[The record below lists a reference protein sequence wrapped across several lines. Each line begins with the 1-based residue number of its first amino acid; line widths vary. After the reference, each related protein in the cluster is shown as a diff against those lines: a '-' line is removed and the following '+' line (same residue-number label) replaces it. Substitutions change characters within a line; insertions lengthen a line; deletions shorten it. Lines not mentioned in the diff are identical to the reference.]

1 MSASPRPEPFRIDVP
16 DATLVDLRRR
26 LAATR
31 WPESTGPDDWAG
43 GVPVAE
49 VRALA
54 DYWRDGFDWR
64 AQERRLNEL
73 PQFRVRIDDYDLH
86 FVHVRGRGPDPLP
99 LILTNGWPSSIH
111 EYARVVGPLTDPA
124 AHGGDEAD
132 AFDVVIPALPGY
144 PFSRAP
150 DRVGTWPEVPGLWR
164 RLMTD
169 VLGYP
174 RFVASGGDLGAMV
187 TAALGA
193 LHADVVDA
201 IQLMAVFGST
211 TLDDPSLSADERRF
225 LAERVEWA
233 RTEGAYAHQQGTKP
247 RTLAFGLSDSPAGML
262 AWIVEKYRAWSD
274 GGGVLA
280 RSFTP
285 DQLLV
290 TPTLYWAANSIGASF
305 RPYADAAGPA
315 LPYVEVPVGVT
326 VYPGDRPLPARAYAD
341 RHFNVQRWTAMPR
354 GGHFAALEVPD
365 LWVAETRAFF
375 ARAR

>member
-1 MSASPRPEPFRIDVP
+1 MF
-16 DATLVDLRRR
+16 
-26 LAATR
+26 
-31 WPESTGPDDWAG
+31 
-43 GVPVAE
+43 
-49 VRALA
+49 
-54 DYWRDGFDWR
+54 
-64 AQERRLNEL
+64 
-73 PQFRVRIDDYDLH
+73 
-86 FVHVRGRGPDPLP
+86 
-99 LILTNGWPSSIH
+99 
-111 EYARVVGPLTDPA
+111 
-124 AHGGDEAD
+124 
-132 AFDVVIPALPGY
+132 
-144 PFSRAP
+144 
-150 DRVGTWPEVPGLWR
+150 
-164 RLMTD
+164 
-169 VLGYP
+169 LGYP

-211 TLDDPSLSADERRF
+211 TLDDPTLSADERRF
-225 LAERVEWA
+225 LTERVERA

-274 GGGVLA
+274 GGGALA

-326 VYPGDRPLPARAYAD
+326 VYPATGRSGPGVCRPSLQRAALDGDAARRPLRGAGGARPVGRRDARVLRPGALTSTPHILQPCRLSRTTRPPIVPTGTARHSVMHWLVPWEPPA
-341 RHFNVQRWTAMPR
+341 
-354 GGHFAALEVPD
+354 G
-365 LWVAETRAFF
+365 
-375 ARAR
+375 

>member
-1 MSASPRPEPFRIDVP
+1 M
-16 DATLVDLRRR
+16 
-26 LAATR
+26 
-31 WPESTGPDDWAG
+31 
-43 GVPVAE
+43 
-49 VRALA
+49 
-54 DYWRDGFDWR
+54 
-64 AQERRLNEL
+64 
-73 PQFRVRIDDYDLH
+73 
-86 FVHVRGRGPDPLP
+86 
-99 LILTNGWPSSIH
+99 
-111 EYARVVGPLTDPA
+111 VGPLTDPA

-144 PFSRAP
+144 PFSRA
-150 DRVGTWPEVPGLWR
+150 RTASAPGR
-164 RLMTD
+164 RSRPVARLMTD

-211 TLDDPSLSADERRF
+211 TLDDPTLSRPSGVPHRAG
-225 LAERVEWA
+225 RV
-233 RTEGAYAHQQGTKP
+233 GANGGRVRAPAGHEP

-274 GGGVLA
+274 GGGVLE

-305 RPYADAAGPA
+305 RPYADTGRPGAPVRRGPGRRHRLPRRPAVARPGVRRPPLQRPALDGDAARRPLRGAGGARAVGRGDARVLRSHALMSNRISCSDAACLGRRGRRSSHGPGPA
-315 LPYVEVPVGVT
+315 FGHAL
-326 VYPGDRPLPARAYAD
+326 ARA
-341 RHFNVQRWTAMPR
+341 VGT
-354 GGHFAALEVPD
+354 
-365 LWVAETRAFF
+365 
-375 ARAR
+375 ARALIARRSGSWAWPRSSAS